1 MQHHTETIALAQFGQ
16 VDIRVGTIISASE
29 FPKARKPAYR
39 LLIDFGPLGTRR
51 SSAQITALYH
61 PHELVGMQVLAVVNL
76 PPRQVADFISE
87 VLVLGVPS
95 NHLDVALLAP
105 ERPMPNGSAIR

>member
-1 MQHHTETIALAQFGQ
+1 VQHHTETIALAQFGQ

-39 LLIDFGPLGTRR
+39 LLIDFGPLGIRR

-61 PHELVGMQVLAVVNL
+61 PQELVGMQVLAVVNL

-95 NHLDVALLAP
+95 NHHDVALLAP
-105 ERPMPNGSAIR
+105 ERPMPNGSVIR